1 MKIHTYRLGSSARM
15 VLNNI
20 RMANWQLWEMKI
32 MTGIAANSNLGRAFS
47 TQHKWEHGYGT
58 ALP

>member
-1 MKIHTYRLGSSARM
+1 M

-32 MTGIAANSNLGRAFS
+32 MTGIAANSNLGRTFS